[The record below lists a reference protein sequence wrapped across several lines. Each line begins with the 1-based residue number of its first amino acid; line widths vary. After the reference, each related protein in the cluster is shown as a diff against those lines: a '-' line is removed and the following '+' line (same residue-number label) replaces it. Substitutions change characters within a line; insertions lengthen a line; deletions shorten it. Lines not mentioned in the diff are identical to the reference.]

1 MTGQHGPLP
10 ILLVVLDGLADRPYP
25 QLGGLT
31 PLEAAST
38 PTMDRLT
45 SEGQSGFYYPLGPGR
60 VPSTELV
67 HWRFFGYGGYPFPG
81 RACLEALGAGVDC
94 APGEAFS
101 YLALRRVARRP
112 DGSYRVLGGYGEN
125 LGNVSGS
132 TEQGYAE
139 LDGWEDGPTGYRF
152 GVFPLDRGEAALRI
166 RQGNSP
172 FAPSGDITDSDPFF
186 FTELPVLHPRPLEEA
201 ADPASAA
208 ATADALDR
216 FLARV
221 AEVFGDPPESC
232 EDFEDIGHLVVSK
245 WSGTLR
251 RLPAFAELTGFDG
264 VSVASGQLMRGLSR
278 LIGLEFVERPASAP
292 GPVGELAGKL
302 EDALNIL
309 LSDRAGFAHVH
320 TKAVDEAAHA
330 GDVREKVAVIE
341 TLDRD
346 LSDLLAVPPD
356 RLVVCITADHCTPV
370 GGCTVHWG
378 DSVPVLVRGPH
389 VRVDEVRSF
398 GERAATGGTLGQLR
412 AEDLLPFLLCQ
423 ADRAHFLGARPAPV
437 TPLGIPASGEPW
449 IYRGSRPDEPAAREP
464 TARESRGWD
473 P

>member
-1 MTGQHGPLP
+1 MTERHGPLP

-38 PTMDRLT
+38 PTMDRLA
-45 SEGQSGFYYPLGPGR
+45 SEGQSGFHYPLGPGR

-81 RACLEALGAGVDC
+81 RACLEALGAGVNC
-94 APGEAFS
+94 APGEALS
-101 YLALRRVARRP
+101 YLALRRVARQP
-112 DGSYRVLGGYGEN
+112 DGTYHVLGGYGEDF
-125 LGNVSGS
+125 GNASGDV
-132 TEQGYAE
+132 EQGYAE
-139 LDGWEDGPTGYRF
+139 LDGCEDGPTGYHF
-152 GVFPLDRGEAALRI
+152 GVFPLDSGEAVLRI
-166 RQGNSP
+166 RQGHSP
-172 FAPSGDITDSDPFF
+172 LAPSGDVTDSDPFF
-186 FTELPVLHPRPLEEA
+186 TGLPVLRPRPLKEA

-216 FLARV
+216 FLAH
-221 AEVFGDPPESC
+221 AADVFDDAPESAGAFA
-232 EDFEDIGHLVVSK
+232 EIGRLVVSK

-264 VSVASGQLMRGLSR
+264 ASVASGRLMRGLSR
-278 LIGLEFVERPASAP
+278 LIGLEFVERPASSP
-292 GPVGELAGKL
+292 DPDSELAGKL

-309 LSDRAGFAHVH
+309 LSDKAGFAHVH
-320 TKAVDEAAHA
+320 TKAADEAAHA

-341 TLDRD
+341 TLDRS

-356 RLVVCITADHCTPV
+356 RLVVCVTADHCTPV
-370 GGCTVHWG
+370 GGRTVHWG

-398 GERAATGGTLGQLR
+398 GERAATSGTLGKLR

-449 IYRGSRPDEPAAREP
+449 IYRGLGPDQPAARE
-464 TARESRGWD
+464 TGGWD